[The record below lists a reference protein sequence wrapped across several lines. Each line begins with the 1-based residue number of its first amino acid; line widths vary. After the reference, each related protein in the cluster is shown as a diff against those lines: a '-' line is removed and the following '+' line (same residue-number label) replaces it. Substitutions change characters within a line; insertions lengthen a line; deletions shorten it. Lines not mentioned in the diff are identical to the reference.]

1 MHSIKEE
8 NGWPLCSV
16 EELGWCW
23 IRKGG
28 PGDESGSWW
37 GRAMR
42 GLTRKRVRRVRNS
55 ESESGKLAETK
66 ETGKPARWEE
76 ARKQY
81 EVSRPVRHTL

>member
-42 GLTRKRVRRVRNS
+42 GLTEEKSEKSSNS

-76 ARKQY
+76 ARHSTKCLGQ
-81 EVSRPVRHTL
+81 